1 MQDVVSTGQQSDVT
15 KTCLFIN
22 ERAFLYNLAD
32 LQCRCYVHLATA
44 QVYERFQSKHFNRIT
59 EIISVHFLLILC
71 LTIPEAK

>member
-1 MQDVVSTGQQSDVT
+1 MQDDVSTGQQSDVT

-59 EIISVHFLLILC
+59 DIFQCIFYLFF
-71 LTIPEAK
+71 A